1 MEWWKMNTI
10 SLGELGEWVL
20 KIPDG
25 IDVGETFRLGQVIRG
40 DCHHERNV
48 SGVQFSPNGIMSAD
62 ALAVAGSQGEG
73 GDSAMQ
79 GGGNDKRKQGE
90 EERATSEKGKG

>member
-1 MEWWKMNTI
+1 MNAI
-10 SLGELGEWVL
+10 SRGELGVWVL

-25 IDVGETFRLGQVIRG
+25 IDIGETFRLGQVIRG

-48 SGVQFSPNGIMSAD
+48 SGVQFSPNGITSAD
-62 ALAVAGSQGEG
+62 ALTVAGGQGEG

-79 GGGNDKRKQGE
+79 GRGNDKRKQGE
-90 EERATSEKGKG
+90 EEWATPEKGKG